1 MSKGKEEID
10 IDLPDEIT
18 KPGSAKEISI
28 GCIAGFCS
36 GYATKKLSK
45 KAGVALGAGFIGL
58 QALNYTGL
66 VTVHWDI
73 LEKKLVKSLDQD
85 NDGKLTKND
94 LNIATARYV
103 HLLTQDLPFAGGFAA
118 SFALGMKSG

>member
-1 MSKGKEEID
+1 MSGKDEFN
-10 IDLPDEIT
+10 IDLPIEIT

-36 GYATKKLSK
+36 GYATKKFSK
-45 KAGVALGAGFIGL
+45 KVGVAIGATFIGI
-58 QALNYTGL
+58 QALHHSGL
-66 VTVHWDI
+66 ITFHWDV

-85 NDGKLTKND
+85 NDGKLTQKD

-118 SFALGMKSG
+118 SFALGVKYG

>member
-1 MSKGKEEID
+1 MSGKD
-10 IDLPDEIT
+10 DLNVELPPEIT

-28 GCIAGFCS
+28 GCLAGFCS

-45 KAGVALGAGFIGL
+45 KAGVALGAGFIGI
-58 QALNYTGL
+58 QALNHTGL
-66 VTVHWDI
+66 VTVHWDV

-85 NDGKLTKND
+85 NDGKLTQKD
-94 LNIATARYV
+94 LNIVSARYL

-118 SFALGMKSG
+118 SFALGMKYG